1 MLEIKVKY
9 IWKGTQFLPQYTFLS
24 LDNYKITTCL
34 NTALNCIENNFKKC
48 KNVVI
53 KPNYSGTISSLE
65 KSISIKISTQ
75 NDHILNYKFWEAW

>member
-1 MLEIKVKY
+1 LKFKLNIFEKVHR
-9 IWKGTQFLPQYTFLS
+9 FLPQYTFLS

-75 NDHILNYKFWEAW
+75 NDHIPNYKFWEAW